1 MRIEVEVPP
10 LGESVVEAVVADFR
24 AEEGSGVAKG
34 QEILELE
41 TDKVNQVLYAPE
53 GGAIHYLVKVG
64 DHVKVG
70 QKIAWIDTAATVSA
84 PTPKPTEAPPKAAVA
99 PPPPAAEKKASPTA
113 ATGEKPLRLGQDEF
127 IKALDKPSQSATAP
141 ASSSASP
148 PTPRTSRRK
157 MSSLRRTI
165 ASRLV
170 EVKQNTAML
179 TTFNEVDMSAVMA
192 IRAQEKD
199 SFQQRYGVKLGF
211 MSFFVK
217 AVTSALKAFPEVN
230 SYIEGEEI
238 VRCHN
243 YDIGI
248 AISTEKGLVVPVV
261 RGCDTLSFGEI
272 ERAIEQFAI
281 KGRSGKL
288 TLDELRGG
296 SFTITNGG
304 TFGSLLSTPILNP
317 PQSAILGMHTIQKR
331 PVAVA
336 DRVEVRSMM
345 YLALSYDHRL
355 IDGKEAVQFLVQI
368 KKNIEEPSR
377 LLLDL

>member
-24 AEEGSGVAKG
+24 AAEGSSVVKG
-34 QEILELE
+34 GEILELE

-64 DHVKVG
+64 DRVKVG
-70 QKIAWIDTAATVSA
+70 QKIAWVDTAASLEASA
-84 PTPKPTEAPPKAAVA
+84 AKPPAEVPQETFRAPA
-99 PPPPAAEKKASPTA
+99 PPPPAA
-113 ATGEKPLRLGQDEF
+113 GEKPLRLGQDEF
-127 IKALDKPSQSATAP
+127 MKALDKPPQAAP
-141 ASSSASP
+141 VSNSP
-148 PTPRTSRRK
+148 PTPRTSRRR

-238 VRCHN
+238 VRCHS

-261 RGCDTLSFGEI
+261 RGCDNLSFGEI

-336 DRVEVRSMM
+336 DRIEVRPMM